1 MSKSDNCATV
11 TRKNHMGTGKS
22 RGIILLLV
30 IAGLVLAWILTHPAP
45 AGAPTEKATDEK
57 AETEKPKP
65 AVSLAAEDVVLVQAH
80 RLAQTLPLT
89 GTLNALVQSTVKAK
103 VSGEVLEVRVREGDT
118 VHRGDVLV
126 RIDTRAAQALVDSQ
140 RAALE
145 KARADMAMAK
155 LNLDNNQRLVDKHF
169 IAQNVVDTARSSY
182 EASAAGVKLAEAQL
196 RQAEIGVTD
205 AVVHAPINGVV
216 AKRMTQ
222 PGEKI
227 SPDSPLLLVVDLNP
241 MALEAPAPTSEV
253 AGIAVGQ
260 QATVKVDGFGERL
273 FAATVERINPVAEA
287 GSRAILVYLA
297 VPNADGALRGGMFAQ
312 GSLTLRQTEPVPAIP
327 VTAVQGNVSQAHVL
341 VVQDGKLL
349 EKTLQLGFR
358 SESQGLVE
366 VKQGLS
372 IGDTVLAV
380 ASPLLKAG
388 MAVQLKPAEPQPLA
402 APAVPAGQP

>member
-1 MSKSDNCATV
+1 
-11 TRKNHMGTGKS
+11 MGTGKS

-30 IAGLVLAWILTHPAP
+30 IIGIALAWGLAHRP
-45 AGAPTEKATDEK
+45 PTGGQDAKPSGEKTEA
-57 AETEKPKP
+57 EKPKP
-65 AVSLAAEDVVLVQAH
+65 AVSLAAEDVVQVQAH
-80 RLAQTLPLT
+80 SLAQTLPLT

-103 VSGEVLEVRVREGDT
+103 VSGEVLEVRVREGET
-118 VHRGDVLV
+118 VRRGDVLV

-145 KARADMAMAK
+145 KARADAAMAK

-182 EASAAGVKLAEAQL
+182 EAAAAGVKLAEAQL
-196 RQAEIGVTD
+196 RQAEIGVAD
-205 AVVHAPINGVV
+205 AVVRAPIGGVV

-253 AGIAVGQ
+253 ARIAVGQ

-273 FAATVERINPVAEA
+273 FAATVERINPVAET
-287 GSRAILVYLA
+287 GSRAIMVYLA

-312 GSLTLRQTEPVPAIP
+312 GSLTLSQTEPVPAIP
-327 VTAVQGNVSQAHVL
+327 VTSVQGDVQQAHVL
-341 VVQDGKLL
+341 VVQDGKLA
-349 EKTLQLGFR
+349 EKTLKLGFR
-358 SESQGLVE
+358 SESQGLIE
-366 VKQGLS
+366 VKEGLNL
-372 IGDTVLAV
+372 GDTVLAV

-388 MAVQLKPAEPQPLA
+388 MAVQLKPAEALPQ
-402 APAVPAGQP
+402 AVPASQASQR